1 MNTSAR
7 RTPTLVLASAALAGT
22 LLLTGCGDGGE
33 EQPQDAGTTA
43 PGAQAPE
50 VAGSPSA
57 STSAPEETAKP
68 SASAS
73 SAKPPTATGVEDK
86 DLQHAAAE
94 FVNEREN
101 QASHYRK
108 KPQDWIADV
117 KPYMTKAG
125 HKELSASASGGV
137 SAGGNAWTVSHDEGL
152 AVKTQ
157 VGQCKELSQAGSTA
171 TTKTVSC
178 PVTDLVIDKEGKQ
191 VATTK
196 VPPMWPY
203 VGEQQDALLEMKKEG
218 GGWKVNRDA
227 TGLAN

>member
-7 RTPTLVLASAALAGT
+7 RTPTLALASAALAGT
-22 LLLTGCGDGGE
+22 LLLTGCGGDGE
-33 EQPQDAGTTA
+33 EQPQDPGTTA

-57 STSAPEETAKP
+57 PASDSATSATP
-68 SASAS
+68 SAPTS
-73 SAKPPTATGVEDK
+73 SAKPPTATEVQDK
-86 DLQHAAAE
+86 ALQRTAAE

-117 KPYMTKAG
+117 KPYMTAAG
-125 HKELSASASGGV
+125 HKELSESASGGL

-152 AVKTQ
+152 AVKTE

-178 PVTDLVIDKEGKQ
+178 PVMDLVIDKEGKK
-191 VATTK
+191 VATNK